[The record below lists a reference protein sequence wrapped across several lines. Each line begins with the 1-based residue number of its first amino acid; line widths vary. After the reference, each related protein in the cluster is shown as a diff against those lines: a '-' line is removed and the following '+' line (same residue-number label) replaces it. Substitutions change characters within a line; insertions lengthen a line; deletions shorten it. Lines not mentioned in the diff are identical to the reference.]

1 MPAMSKKELR
11 LALSLA
17 MTGLFI
23 LMMVLFAGDIVF
35 GSTHLDAGDILR
47 SLFGHGTPQGEIII
61 MQFRLPRAFTAIIA
75 GAAMAVSGLLMQTLF
90 RNPLAGPDVLG
101 VSSGAG
107 LGVALTVLTITPLF
121 RFTSINA
128 LHDWSL
134 IVAAWAGAG
143 AVMLIIM
150 AVSARM
156 RDIMTVLITGILLA
170 SAISAVVS
178 LLQYFSNEAR
188 LKTYVIWT
196 MGNLGNISWPQIRS
210 LTVAVMAG
218 MVMSFAMIKPLN
230 ALLMGETFSRTV
242 GVRLKTAR
250 VTLLAAASIL
260 AGSVTAFCGPLA
272 FIGVAV
278 PHIARL
284 IFGTAD
290 HRILM
295 PGTALCGAV
304 VLLLSDLIST
314 LPGGGHIIPV
324 NTVTSLI
331 GIPVVLMIV
340 LGNTGLGKRF

>member
-1 MPAMSKKELR
+1 MTRRSVR
-11 LALSLA
+11 LAMTLA
-17 MTGLFI
+17 MTGLSLLLVI
-23 LMMVLFAGDIVF
+23 LFLADLFT
-35 GSTHLDAGDILR
+35 GSTHIDAGEIIR
-47 SLFGHGTPQGEIII
+47 SLFGRGTTQGEIIVL
-61 MQFRLPRAFTAIIA
+61 QFRLPKAVTAIIA
-75 GAAMAVSGLLMQTLF
+75 GAAMSVSGLLMQTLF

-107 LGVALTVLTITPLF
+107 LGVALTVLTVTPLF
-121 RFTSINA
+121 RFAPLSPM
-128 LHDWSL
+128 HDWSL
-134 IVAAWAGAG
+134 IMAAWAGAG

-170 SAISAVVS
+170 SAISAIVS
-178 LLQYFSNEAR
+178 LLQYFSNEAM

-210 LTVAVMAG
+210 LAITVAAGLIISFVM
-218 MVMSFAMIKPLN
+218 VKPLN
-230 ALLMGETFSRTV
+230 ALLMGETFSQTV
-242 GVRLKTAR
+242 GVRLKPVR

-278 PHIARL
+278 PHMARL
-284 IFGTAD
+284 VFNTSD

-295 PGTALCGAV
+295 PGAALCGAV
-304 VLLLSDLIST
+304 ILLLSDLIST

-340 LGNTGLGKRF
+340 LGKTGLGRRF

>member
-1 MPAMSKKELR
+1 MAMPLV
-11 LALSLA
+11 
-17 MTGLFI
+17 MTGLLFLLVLLFFADLFI
-23 LMMVLFAGDIVF
+23 
-35 GSTHLDAGDILR
+35 GSTHLDAREIIR
-47 SLFGHGTPQGEIII
+47 SLFGQGTVQGEIIV
-61 MQFRLPRAFTAIIA
+61 MQFRLPKAVTAVIA
-75 GAAMAVSGLLMQTLF
+75 GAAMSVSGLLMQTLF

-107 LGVALTVLTITPLF
+107 LGVALTVLTFTPLF
-121 RFTSINA
+121 RFTSA
-128 LHDWSL
+128 SPMYDWSL
-134 IVAAWAGAG
+134 ILAAWAGAG

-170 SAISAVVS
+170 SAISAIVS
-178 LLQYFSNEAR
+178 LLQYFSNEAM

-210 LTVAVMAG
+210 LAIAVAAG
-218 MVMSFAMIKPLN
+218 LAISFAMVKPLN
-230 ALLMGETFSRTV
+230 AMLMGETFSQTV
-242 GVRLKTAR
+242 GVRLKPVR

-284 IFGTAD
+284 VFSTSD
-290 HRILM
+290 HRTLM
-295 PGTALCGAV
+295 PGAALCGAV
-304 VLLLSDLIST
+304 ILLLSDLIST

-340 LGNTGLGKRF
+340 LGKTGLGRRF

>member
-1 MPAMSKKELR
+1 MNRSSLRPAVPLV
-11 LALSLA
+11 
-17 MTGLFI
+17 MTGFLFLSVLLFFADLFI
-23 LMMVLFAGDIVF
+23 
-35 GSTHLDAGDILR
+35 GSTHLDAGDIIR
-47 SLFGHGTPQGEIII
+47 SLFGHGTTQGGIIV
-61 MQFRLPRAFTAIIA
+61 MQFRLPKAVTAVIA
-75 GAAMAVSGLLMQTLF
+75 GAAMSVSGLLMQTLF

-107 LGVALTVLTITPLF
+107 LGVALTVLTFTPLF
-121 RFTSINA
+121 RFTSVSPM
-128 LHDWSL
+128 HDWGL
-134 IVAAWAGAG
+134 ILAAWAGAG
-143 AVMLIIM
+143 AVMLVIM

-170 SAISAVVS
+170 SAISAIVS
-178 LLQYFSNEAR
+178 LLQYFSNEAM

-210 LTVAVMAG
+210 LAAAVAAG
-218 MVMSFAMIKPLN
+218 LAISFAMVKPLN
-230 ALLMGETFSRTV
+230 ALLMGETFSLTV
-242 GVRLKTAR
+242 GVRLKPVR

-284 IFGTAD
+284 VFNTSD
-290 HRILM
+290 HRTLM
-295 PGTALCGAV
+295 PGAALCGAII
-304 VLLLSDLIST
+304 LLLSDLIST

-340 LGNTGLGKRF
+340 LGNTGLGRRF